1 MASNTKPVSMRL
13 SHDTLDALEKL
24 TKTLKESNKSR
35 IVAVSV
41 QLMNLLADKYMDLDH
56 KSITVEKDGKKHVI
70 NFVS

>member
-1 MASNTKPVSMRL
+1 MRL